1 MPTRQD
7 PTAGWDWGTL
17 LEQCLRESQRVL
29 GPTAEAEDAAQEAAV
44 RAWQKRASCES
55 ADRPGAWVRTIAQR
69 EALRM
74 TARRRELPLDEVGEP
89 GACDEDRRL
98 LQRSVRDALAAL
110 TDDERRL
117 LLGSYWY
124 DLPTTELSRMLGR
137 GEATVRVQLHRIRAR
152 LRDTLDPALS
162 STL

>member
-1 MPTRQD
+1 M
-7 PTAGWDWGTL
+7 L
-17 LEQCLRESQRVL
+17 LDHCLREAQRVL
-29 GPTAEAEDAAQEAAV
+29 GQTAEAEDAAQEAAV
-44 RAWQKRASCES
+44 RAWQKRGSCTS

-69 EALRM
+69 EALRIA
-74 TARRRELPLDEVGEP
+74 ARRRELPLDEVGEA

-98 LQRSVRDALAAL
+98 LQRSVRDALATL
-110 TDDERRL
+110 SSDERRL

-124 DLPTTELSRMLGR
+124 DLPATELSRMLGR

-152 LRDTLDPALS
+152 LRDTLDPTLS